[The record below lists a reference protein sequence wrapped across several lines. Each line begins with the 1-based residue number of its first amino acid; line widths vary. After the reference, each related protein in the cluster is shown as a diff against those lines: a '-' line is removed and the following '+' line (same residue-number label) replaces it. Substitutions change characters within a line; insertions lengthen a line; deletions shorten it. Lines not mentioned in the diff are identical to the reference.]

1 MAIPSSLL
9 VLLQDCLSL
18 GPVVSQ
24 LFILHL
30 KGDGRDGGLSG
41 DALHA
46 LGFCPA
52 SAHVLHAEYTGC
64 AFSLFSGNHQS
75 EFYNLEAC
83 FEGEQQAPGR
93 LTLHSGF
100 GFIPIPDGTMGTS
113 LLLSYLCPL
122 QRKAEEN
129 CNHH

>member
-64 AFSLFSGNHQS
+64 AFSLFSGNH
-75 EFYNLEAC
+75 
-83 FEGEQQAPGR
+83 
-93 LTLHSGF
+93 
-100 GFIPIPDGTMGTS
+100 
-113 LLLSYLCPL
+113 
-122 QRKAEEN
+122 
-129 CNHH
+129 